1 MPMIVGLVELLELAD
16 VEVMLGDG
24 GSEASRGEDNPRAQ
38 KEGRE
43 RERTSGLLSGS
54 HEDEMRRNCLLNWW
68 SWLVCTGAGASD
80 KLVARRGAVSGGE
93 R

>member
-43 RERTSGLLSGS
+43 RENKWVTQWVSRGRDAPKGS
-54 HEDEMRRNCLLNWW
+54 VE
-68 SWLVCTGAGASD
+68 LV
-80 KLVARRGAVSGGE
+80 VVVSGHRCRRE
-93 R
+93 RQVSGKAWRG